1 MNKKIV
7 IFLWVLLFVL
17 SLFLLLVVPEYYTP
31 QIGMAIIFN
40 ILAFLSPVSVII
52 IKGNNQFQ
60 TFYKYPQMIASIF
73 YIVLQFVI
81 SLYAVLNSGVIA
93 LKTYIIINVVF
104 MAIMW
109 SVILLLVIGRNNIEK
124 LDARQ
129 KNHHTIL

>member
-7 IFLWVLLFVL
+7 IFLWGLLFVL

-31 QIGMAIIFN
+31 QIWMAIVFN
-40 ILAFLSPVSVII
+40 ILAFLSPVSMII

-60 TFYKYPQMIASIF
+60 TFYKYPQMIVSIF

-109 SVILLLVIGRNNIEK
+109 SVILWLN
-124 LDARQ
+124 
-129 KNHHTIL
+129 